1 MKRAI
6 LRYVRT
12 DYAKIIR
19 KQYEKGLVSAHRSDL
34 RTYEPRPDGIA
45 NTITTVLKDNYL
57 IEYKEDIK

>member
-12 DYAKIIR
+12 DYAKTIR
-19 KQYEKGLVSAHRSDL
+19 KQYEKGLVSARRSDL
-34 RTYEPRPDGIA
+34 RMYEPRTDGIA